1 MDPTLTMPPVV
12 MIAVA
17 KEQWL
22 ASALGGDRFA
32 VIQVHTGA
40 LALEVARDV
49 RPDVIILEADLPDM
63 SGIEA
68 CRSLHAD
75 LHIGHYVPI
84 LIVARDTPTPE
95 QRVTALR
102 AGVWDFL
109 RYPRDPDE
117 LSLTIQ
123 VYVQAK
129 RNIDVALADDLHDP
143 LTAVHGRA
151 VLARR
156 ARELGALMARRHGAL
171 ACLVFAITTEAVDPD
186 VFNAIVRAARVSDV
200 VGAFSPSE
208 IVVLAPATDHAGA
221 VRLAYRVADAL
232 REATASGPPST
243 PPLVP
248 GTTLRVGYDAVA
260 NLRYWPS
267 DPVDLLIRA
276 NAAVKNGIPEPGAPW
291 VRRFDGA
298 PTAATSGPVQPRTTP
313 PGIVSDLRSSST

>member
-1 MDPTLTMPPVV
+1 MDSTLTMPPVV
-12 MIAVA
+12 LIAVS

-49 RPDVIILEADLPDM
+49 RPDVIILEATLPDM

-68 CRSLHAD
+68 SRGLHAD

-84 LIVARDTPTPE
+84 LLVTRDKPTPE

-117 LSLTIQ
+117 LTLTLQ
-123 VYVQAK
+123 AYVQAK
-129 RNIDVALADDLHDP
+129 RNIDIALADDMVDP

-156 ARELGALMARRHGAL
+156 ARELGALMARRHGGL
-171 ACLVFAITTEAVDPD
+171 ACVVFAVTTEAMDPQ
-186 VFNAIVRAARVSDV
+186 VLNAVVRAARVSDV
-200 VGAFSPSE
+200 VGSLGPTEFA
-208 IVVLAPATDHAGA
+208 VLAPATDHAGA
-221 VRLAYRVADAL
+221 VRLAHRVADAL
-232 REATASGPPST
+232 REVTVGPR
-243 PPLVP
+243 PLVP
-248 GTTLRVGYDAVA
+248 GTTLRAGYDAVD
-260 NLRYWPS
+260 NLRYSPS
-267 DPVDLLIRA
+267 DPVDLLMRA
-276 NAAVKNGIPEPGAPW
+276 NAAVKSGTPEPGSSW
-291 VRRFDGA
+291 VSRFEGV
-298 PTAATSGPVQPRTTP
+298 PATTTGPLQPRATP
-313 PGIVSDLRSSST
+313 PGIVVDTRGTSP

>member
-1 MDPTLTMPPVV
+1 MDPTTSMPPVV
-12 MIAVA
+12 LIAVS

-22 ASALGGDRFA
+22 ASALGGDHFA

-49 RPDVIILEADLPDM
+49 RPDVIILEATLPDM

-84 LIVARDTPTPE
+84 LVVTHDKPTPE
-95 QRVTALR
+95 QRLTALR

-109 RYPRDPDE
+109 RYPRDSDE

-123 VYVQAK
+123 AYVQAK
-129 RNIDVALADDLHDP
+129 RNIDVALAEDMMDP
-143 LTAVHGRA
+143 TTVVHGRA

-171 ACLVFAITTEAVDPD
+171 ACVVFAVEPELVDPQ
-186 VFNAIVRAARVSDV
+186 VLHAVVRAARVSDV
-200 VGAFSPSE
+200 VGVFSPTE
-208 IVVLAPATDHAGA
+208 FAVLAPATDHAGA
-221 VRLAYRVADAL
+221 VRLAHRVAEAL
-232 REATASGPPST
+232 REATTGGT
-243 PPLVP
+243 PLVP

-260 NLRYWPS
+260 NLRYSPS
-267 DPVDLLIRA
+267 DPVDMLVRA
-276 NAAVKNGIPEPGAPW
+276 NTAVRTGTPEPGTPW
-291 VRRFDGA
+291 VRRYDGPATTVSGA
-298 PTAATSGPVQPRTTP
+298 PAQPRTTP
-313 PGIVSDLRSSST
+313 PGIVADIRRSTS